1 MVSIFNTNCKE
12 LSILKSLPCF
22 EGKAYRVDYGL
33 PYGRGVTAYDV
44 IRYEE
49 EELGNNNNVSQAI
62 LAALKKIPAPGIVWV
77 TKNIEDAKVYG
88 DNVQEVPLDEGSR
101 IIGEDGDGGY
111 LVLNGRYISN
121 LSIR

>member
-1 MVSIFNTNCKE
+1 MNFNIF
-12 LSILKSLPCF
+12 KSLPCF

-49 EELGNNNNVSQAI
+49 EDLGNDNNVPRAI
-62 LAALKKIPAPGIVWV
+62 LSALKKVPAPGIVWV
-77 TKNIEDAKVYG
+77 TKNKEDAKVYG
-88 DNVQEVPLDEGSR
+88 DDVQEVPLDEGSR

-111 LVLNGRYISN
+111 LVLKGRYISN
-121 LSIR
+121 LLFRGSKSRKSCL

>member
-1 MVSIFNTNCKE
+1 MNFNIF
-12 LSILKSLPCF
+12 KSLPCF

-77 TKNIEDAKVYG
+77 TKNKEDAKVYG
-88 DNVQEVPLDEGSR
+88 DDVQEVPLDEGSR

-111 LVLNGRYISN
+111 LILKGEYIPKGP
-121 LSIR
+121 

>member
-1 MVSIFNTNCKE
+1 MN
-12 LSILKSLPCF
+12 LSILKSLPRF

-49 EELGNNNNVSQAI
+49 EELGNNNSVPRAI

-77 TKNIEDAKVYG
+77 TKNIEDTKVYG
-88 DNVQEVPLDEGSR
+88 DDVQEVTLDEGSR

-111 LVLNGRYISN
+111 LILKGRYISG